1 MSSPTNS
8 QHSERTPLLAEQT
21 RVQAPKKASATWK
34 IYIVITGIFA
44 FLAIFSYCL
53 RSSLPEALT
62 DEQAAAVGGFAGQHA
77 FDEYLSVQTEP
88 RAGSSKANRHLREW
102 LLRTVRDLS
111 NNHTASVEID
121 EDGIQFVDK
130 DGILASDKENGANY
144 WMVESNNVLVKVIGT
159 RGEED
164 AYLLS
169 AHYDSVP
176 ASHGVTDDGI
186 GIAVMLEIYRNILQ
200 NPVEH
205 TVIFNFN
212 NYEEM
217 GLWGSKGMLHHPW
230 AKNIRGFLNLEGAG
244 AGGRALM
251 FRATSPD
258 VMAQT
263 MSSRIFQHANVLGND
278 LFELGLIKSA
288 TDYTVYLGGGIP
300 GIDLAFYALR
310 SHYHTTRDTLEY
322 TNPRSLQHMGDLA
335 LAATRGAANSAGII
349 TSEQPEAKPFVY
361 YDILGQFGLTYSLLT
376 SQILNS
382 LVLLALPTYLAYSA
396 FQSHQSNTIN
406 TNKACGPAI
415 KRSIIGFIIVT
426 ITFVVVLVFS
436 LLVGLVLTK
445 TNPVALYGH
454 IELGAVTIVAAAF
467 FALIATQ
474 WAFTALD
481 NKFNLYRS
489 VLNLET
495 ATAYGL
501 LSLNWIMLVGATFA
515 AIKGVGSLYFVFW
528 MYVGTVIAVSLR
540 QKSSTGKVHSW
551 AAALFAQI
559 CIFYPLVFD
568 LVFLAF
574 DSMRHTLADGT
585 PEIAVYGLLALF
597 TTLLVMCLIP
607 WVHKAGYLMRATT
620 FSGLLLVFLIV
631 ITSSLFPFNS
641 TDSPNKLIF
650 KQDVNYTTGASTISL
665 ASYSHVH
672 EAVRAI
678 TTDEEWATR
687 NTTIVRK
694 TQTEVT
700 VATKRLPLYFADQK
714 STKKEMQFSFKRV
727 PTSKAKVQRVQATIQ
742 TQNTA
747 VCTITVNDHP
757 ITYAKLDKME
767 LTVPAKQLTIL
778 RQKIG
783 EKYSVEFEYESE
795 QPADGVLT
803 CYYDEWVDGKNPAF
817 IHTKKSI
824 PDWSLLALRGFG
836 VASVNA
842 NVQL

>member
-1 MSSPTNS
+1 MSSSANS
-8 QHSERTPLLAEQT
+8 QHSERTPLLAEQQQA
-21 RVQAPKKASATWK
+21 QAPPKKSSASWK
-34 IYIVITGIFA
+34 IYIVISGIFA
-44 FLAIFSYCL
+44 FLAIFSYCV

-62 DEQAAAVGGFAGQHA
+62 DEQAAAINGFAGQHA
-77 FDEYLSVQTEP
+77 FDEYLSGQIEP
-88 RAGSSKANRHLREW
+88 RPGSSKANRNYRQW

-121 EDGIQFVDK
+121 EDGVPFVDK
-130 DGILASDKENGANY
+130 DGILAVDKERSTNY
-144 WMVESNNVLVKVIGT
+144 WMVESNSVLVKVIGT

-217 GLWGSKGMLHHPW
+217 GLWGSRGFLHHPW
-230 AKNIRGFLNLEGAG
+230 AKNVRGFLNLEGAG

-251 FRATSPD
+251 FRASSPD
-258 VMAQT
+258 IMAQT
-263 MSSRIFQHANVLGND
+263 MGSRILQHANVLGND

-288 TDYTVYLGGGIP
+288 TDYTVYLEGGIP
-300 GIDLAFYALR
+300 GIDLAFYAKR

-349 TSEQPEAKPFVY
+349 THEQPEAKPFVY

-396 FQSHQSNTIN
+396 FQSHQSSPN
-406 TNKACGPAI
+406 TNKACGSTI
-415 KRSIIGFIIVT
+415 KRSIIGFIMVT

-436 LLVGLVLTK
+436 LLVGFLLTK
-445 TNPVALYGH
+445 TNSVVLYGH
-454 IELGAVTIVAAAF
+454 IGLGAATIVAAAS
-467 FALIATQ
+467 FALVATQ
-474 WAFTALD
+474 WFFAALD
-481 NKFNLYRS
+481 NKFNMYRS
-489 VLNLET
+489 ALDLET
-495 ATAYGL
+495 TTAYGL
-501 LSLNWIMLVGATFA
+501 LSLTWIMLVGATFA
-515 AIKGVGSLYFVFW
+515 AIKGIGSLYFVFW
-528 MYVGTVIAVSLR
+528 MYLGSVIAVSLQ

-551 AAALFAQI
+551 AAALFAQV
-559 CIFYPLVFD
+559 CIFYPLIFD
-568 LVFLAF
+568 LVFMAF

-585 PEIAVYGLLALF
+585 PEIAVYGLLSVF
-597 TTLLVMCLIP
+597 TTLLMICLVP

-650 KQDVNYTTGASTISL
+650 KQEVNYTTGASTLSL

-714 STKKEMQFSFKRV
+714 STQKEMQFSFKRV
-727 PTSKAKVQRVQATIQ
+727 ATSKANVQRVHATIQ

-747 VCTITVNDHP
+747 ICSIIVNDHP

-767 LTVPAKQLTIL
+767 LTVPAQQLTIL

-783 EKYSVEFEYESE
+783 EKYSVEFEYEAD
-795 QPADGVLT
+795 QPTTGVLS
-803 CYYDEWVDGKNPAF
+803 CYYDEWIDGRNPAF
-817 IHTKKSI
+817 VHTKNSI

-836 VASVNA
+836 VATVNA